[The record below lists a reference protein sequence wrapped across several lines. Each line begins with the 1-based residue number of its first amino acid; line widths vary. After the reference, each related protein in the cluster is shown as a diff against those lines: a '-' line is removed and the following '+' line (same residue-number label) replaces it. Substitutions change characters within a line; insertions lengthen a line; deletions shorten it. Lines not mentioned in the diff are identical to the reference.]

1 MVDQIAHFE
10 ANLQRSTN
18 DNDEEDDGHDVP
30 NTSQLPPPGPTVRIH
45 QSKVLSEFLRK
56 ERDKRRRKMI
66 VDQAKQHGELAR
78 REMAVLEKIKQ

>member
-1 MVDQIAHFE
+1 
-10 ANLQRSTN
+10 
-18 DNDEEDDGHDVP
+18 
-30 NTSQLPPPGPTVRIH
+30 LPALGTVTRIH

-78 REMAVLEKIKQ
+78 REKAVLEKINQ